1 MRTTRSFRRSLP
13 VLAGV
18 AVAWRRHDGS
28 PTRRQ
33 KLQFAGGIAALWI
46 ASDWPVGALGGAYLS
61 SAHMLHYMLYTLA
74 AAPLLMLA
82 TPEWM
87 AVAVLERLRARRLW
101 EVASRPLLA
110 ALSANVVLVATH
122 SPFAVDLLRATQVGS
137 FFLDMVWL
145 LSGLLLWAPIINPVR
160 ELRMSSAPMKIA
172 YLFVAAA
179 LIPMIP
185 GGFLAFAPHPLY
197 STYELA
203 PRAGLG
209 ALADQQ
215 LAGVLMK
222 VGNVPVIWAVMGVIW
237 FRWHE
242 ADRQRPAR
250 RPQRSTVRAIP
261 AVDTA
266 GIAAEQLS
274 PELSSRRDAPSWTP
288 GPPAHGR
295 PVSGSCRPGSRPRPL
310 RPRRTG
316 P

>member
-1 MRTTRSFRRSLP
+1 MAWWCSALERPWDWTPRPYLGVWLLCLATI
-13 VLAGV
+13 AGV
-18 AVAWRRHDGS
+18 ALAWRRHDGS

-33 KLQFAGGIAALWI
+33 RLQFAGGIAALWI

-61 SAHMLHYMLYTLA
+61 SVHMLQYMLYTLA

-87 AVAVLERLRARRLW
+87 ATAVLERLRTRRLW
-101 EVASRPLLA
+101 ELASRPLLA
-110 ALSANVVLVATH
+110 ALSANVVLVTTH
-122 SPFAVDLLRATQVGS
+122 SPFAVDLLRSTQAGS
-137 FFLDMVWL
+137 FVLDMVWL
-145 LSGLLLWAPIINPVR
+145 LSGFLLWAPIINPVR
-160 ELRMSSAPMKIA
+160 ELRMTSAPMKIT

-237 FRWHE
+237 FRWYE
-242 ADRQRPAR
+242 ADRQRPVR
-250 RPQRSTVRAIP
+250 RTRTVRARPTP
-261 AVDTA
+261 AANTA
-266 GIAAEQLS
+266 GS
-274 PELSSRRDAPSWTP
+274 TP
-288 GPPAHGR
+288 AG
-295 PVSGSCRPGSRPRPL
+295 
-310 RPRRTG
+310 
-316 P
+316 